1 MIRMI
6 ACDVDGTLLQQGQ
19 TELSP
24 QVFEQ
29 IVRLQAKGIRFCPA
43 SGRQYSSLQKLFAP
57 VADQL
62 YYVCENG
69 AVVFGPGNPGKLL
82 AKQAME
88 RTCAIALC
96 HDILAADQCEVMVS
110 GVNLSYLCPKEPDI
124 IDHIRYFVGN
134 RIALVNRP
142 EEVPEDLVKVSAYCR
157 QGAQA
162 VEPLL
167 APKWKSRFQTAVAG
181 EKWLDFTVAD
191 KGTGIRALCAAV
203 SVSPQE
209 VLAIGD
215 NYNDLPMLELVGAP
229 YIMDNA
235 AEDLRRRFPC
245 RCTRVEDL
253 LSQL

>member
-88 RTCAIALC
+88 RTCTIALC
-96 HDILAADQCEVMVS
+96 HDILAADQCEVMIS
-110 GVNLSYLCPKEPDI
+110 GVNLSYGKCLSLPLCQGSNVPGYVPVHLD
-124 IDHIRYFVGN
+124 DPALHVVGGDVIL
-134 RIALVNRP
+134 RH
-142 EEVPEDLVKVSAYCR
+142 
-157 QGAQA
+157 
-162 VEPLL
+162 
-167 APKWKSRFQTAVAG
+167 TAVDPAG
-181 EKWLDFTVAD
+181 HVGMDKDFDASGV
-191 KGTGIRALCAAV
+191 
-203 SVSPQE
+203 
-209 VLAIGD
+209 
-215 NYNDLPMLELVGAP
+215 
-229 YIMDNA
+229 
-235 AEDLRRRFPC
+235 FP
-245 RCTRVEDL
+245 
-253 LSQL
+253 